1 MKFKNAAKRGT
12 GSCTL
17 KTGVILREMAAAVAT
32 GLIVVCVLWS
42 CILGMSGAY
51 DDTVLRP
58 AEVSHD
64 GR

>member
-12 GSCTL
+12 GFCTL
-17 KTGVILREMAAAVAT
+17 KSGGILREMAAAVAT

-42 CILGMSGAY
+42 CILGMSGAD
-51 DDTVLRP
+51 DDTVPRP